1 MYQKPTAPL
10 SVSGVLDDG
19 FRLFQAS
26 FTSVFPL
33 ALAGAIAGA
42 VPEMFLDDA
51 AGETA
56 AMFTRE
62 FYISMFVVMLV
73 STWLFA
79 AAILRVRGVAD
90 AVPVPISAA
99 LAAGVA
105 CLVPVLVASIAYG
118 LLLLFG
124 LALFLVPGL
133 ILSLS
138 LAFAPYLVVLER
150 VGPIESLRQSHRL
163 VWGFWWRTSVIFAV
177 VLFVALAAFLLLALI
192 SGVSGIA
199 GVGEGASTFSLSGNI
214 VAPLVSA
221 CVTTLFYA
229 FAYSVY
235 CDLKLRKE
243 GGDLDARLDAID
255 A

>member
-1 MYQKPTAPL
+1 MYQKPAAPL
-10 SVSGVLDDG
+10 SISGVLDDG

-26 FTSVFPL
+26 FTSVYPL
-33 ALAGAIAGA
+33 ALAGAVIG
-42 VPEMFLDDA
+42 VIPEMFLDET
-51 AGETA
+51 AGEAA
-56 AMFTRE
+56 AMLTGE
-62 FYISMFVVMLV
+62 FYIAMFVVMLV
-73 STWLFA
+73 SIWLFA
-79 AAILRVRGVAD
+79 AAILRVRGVAE
-90 AVPVPISAA
+90 
-99 LAAGVA
+99 GVA
-105 CLVPVLVASIAYG
+105 LPLSRALSAGTACLIPVLIASIAYA
-118 LLLLFG
+118 LLLLGG
-124 LALFLVPGL
+124 LALFVVPGL

-138 LAFAPYLVVLER
+138 LAFAPYLVVLEGA
-150 VGPIESLRQSHRL
+150 GPIEALWQSHRL

-192 SGVSGIA
+192 SGVSGITA
-199 GVGEGASTFSLSGNI
+199 VGEGASTFSVSGNI

-243 GGDLDARLDAID
+243 GGDLDVRLDAID

>member
-10 SVSGVLDDG
+10 SISGVLDDG
-19 FRLFQAS
+19 FRLFQAC
-26 FTSVFPL
+26 FTRVFPL
-33 ALAGAIAGA
+33 ALFGAIIG
-42 VPEMFLDDA
+42 VIPEMFLDKTT
-51 AGETA
+51 GEATA
-56 AMFTRE
+56 MLTRE
-62 FYISMFVVMLV
+62 FYIAMFVVMLA

-79 AAILRVRGVAD
+79 AAILRLRAVAE
-90 AVPVPISAA
+90 ATSIPMSQALSAGA
-99 LAAGVA
+99 A
-105 CLVPVLVASIAYG
+105 CLIPVLVASIAYAI
-118 LLLLFG
+118 LLLGG
-124 LALFLVPGL
+124 LALFLVPGF

-138 LAFAPYLVVLER
+138 LAFAPYFVVLEGA
-150 VGPIESLRQSHRL
+150 GPIEALRQSHRL

-199 GVGEGASTFSLSGNI
+199 AVGEGAGTFSVSGNI

-229 FAYSVY
+229 FAYSIY